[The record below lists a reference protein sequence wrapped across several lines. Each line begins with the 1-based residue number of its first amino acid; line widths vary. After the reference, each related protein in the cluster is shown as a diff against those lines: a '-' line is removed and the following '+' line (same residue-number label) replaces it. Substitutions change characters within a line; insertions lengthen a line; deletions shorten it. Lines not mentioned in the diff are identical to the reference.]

1 MPLFSR
7 LRSKG
12 ATPAKEK
19 SQAEAESLFPPPVP
33 VQPKYQ
39 STWNSTQVV
48 PEEVEE
54 LIHYATAHMKS
65 RGKLQLKRVKG
76 HSH

>member
-39 STWNSTQVV
+39 STWNSTHVV
-48 PEEVEE
+48 AEEVEE

-65 RGKLQLKRVKG
+65 RGKPQLKHGKRY
-76 HSH
+76 SR

>member
-1 MPLFSR
+1 MPFLSR

-19 SQAEAESLFPPPVP
+19 SQAEAESLFPLPVP
-33 VQPKYQ
+33 AKPKYQ
-39 STWNSTQVV
+39 STWSSTQVK

-65 RGKLQLKRVKG
+65 RGKIHPEARDVFFC
-76 HSH
+76 

>member
-19 SQAEAESLFPPPVP
+19 SQAEAENFFPPPVP
-33 VQPKYQ
+33 AQPKYQ
-39 STWNSTQVV
+39 STWTSKEVV

-54 LIHYATAHMKS
+54 LIHCATAQMKS
-65 RGKLQLKRVKG
+65 RGTVISHALQGLSR
-76 HSH
+76 

>member
-19 SQAEAESLFPPPVP
+19 TQAETENFFPPPVLS
-33 VQPKYQ
+33 QPKYQ
-39 STWNSTQVV
+39 STWSSTEIV

-65 RGKLQLKRVKG
+65 RGMLYPRPVK
-76 HSH
+76 

>member
-19 SQAEAESLFPPPVP
+19 TQAEAEGFFPPPVP

-39 STWNSTQVV
+39 STWNSTQIV
-48 PEEVEE
+48 PEEVEQ

-65 RGKLQLKRVKG
+65 RGKLYAELQK
-76 HSH
+76 

>member
-12 ATPAKEK
+12 ATPSKEK
-19 SQAEAESLFPPPVP
+19 TQAEAESFFPPPVP
-33 VQPKYQ
+33 AQPKYQ
-39 STWNSTQVV
+39 STWTSTQIV

-65 RGKLQLKRVKG
+65 RGKLYAKLQK
-76 HSH
+76 

>member
-12 ATPAKEK
+12 TTPAKEK
-19 SQAEAESLFPPPVP
+19 TQAEAESLFPPPVP

-39 STWNSTQVV
+39 STWSSTQVV

-54 LIHYATAHMKS
+54 LIHFATAHMKS
-65 RGKLQLKRVKG
+65 RGMLYAKNRK
-76 HSH
+76 

>member
-19 SQAEAESLFPPPVP
+19 SQAEVESFLPPP

-39 STWNSTQVV
+39 SSWTSTEIV

-65 RGKLQLKRVKG
+65 RGMLYLLLSVG
-76 HSH
+76 DFANN

>member
-12 ATPAKEK
+12 TTPAKEK
-19 SQAEAESLFPPPVP
+19 TQAEAESFFPPPVP
-33 VQPKYQ
+33 AQPKYQ

-54 LIHYATAHMKS
+54 LIHFATAHMKS
-65 RGKLQLKRVKG
+65 RGMLYAKHRK
-76 HSH
+76 